1 MDTNLVACSDEEA
14 IHLVVCFIADRLKN
28 KFKNKKL
35 KALKD
40 KINSRICGVAH
51 ESEPLY
57 TGEGFEE
64 YIVHNVDGSLF
75 YVYFNSYG
83 FSR

>member
-1 MDTNLVACSDEEA
+1 MDTNLVASSDEEA

-40 KINSRICGVAH
+40 KVNSRIWG
-51 ESEPLY
+51 
-57 TGEGFEE
+57 
-64 YIVHNVDGSLF
+64 
-75 YVYFNSYG
+75 
-83 FSR
+83 